1 VPPILS
7 FLPRL
12 LASAV
17 VFTLLF
23 RLLASP
29 LDHVS
34 TPVRGS
40 RSTGQVAVT
49 PLGFAVRLVLAVL
62 WASYLAWLVTTWTRR
77 EDVTYDWFYYLL
89 AGSLYLGPVGLMGR
103 KADAAGAS
111 RAALIGTTVLALL
124 CLLPEWN
131 ERVFGWW
138 VGVVGR

>member
-1 VPPILS
+1 MPPILA

-23 RLLASP
+23 RLLAAP
-29 LDHVS
+29 LDRVS
-34 TPVRGS
+34 TPARGG
-40 RSTGQVAVT
+40 RSPGQVAVT

-103 KADAAGAS
+103 KADAVRMLEEIGAL
-111 RAALIGTTVLALL
+111 AVDAEWAPEDTVFKRQAREMLAKLQ
-124 CLLPEWN
+124 
-131 ERVFGWW
+131 R
-138 VGVVGR
+138 